1 VYEIRVTKSIQILA
15 PGSGCTR
22 IARLRPQTGV
32 GIVLPRHAKIGSE
45 LPPHPGDER
54 EMRMKRSWVCALLLA
69 IVAATAPWC
78 GASAQDHLKVAVGAR
93 GVGETF
99 VAELGQDA
107 GIFKKHGLT
116 LDVLYTQG
124 GGETQQ
130 VVIANSA
137 QIGVA
142 AGFLGTLGAY
152 AKGAPIRVIGST
164 FTGGSQLFWYVP
176 ANSPIKSLR
185 DTDGKTV
192 AYSTNGSST
201 HTAVLALQKSSGAKF
216 KATQTG
222 AAPATLTQVM
232 SGQIDVGWAGAPFGV
247 DAVEQGKIRVIA
259 KASDDPALDRQTIRL
274 LIANLGELTQR
285 KDVIVRFMRAYREAL
300 DWVYATPE
308 GLKAYAA
315 WSSINEATARRAL
328 QEFLPKEAVNPDR
341 MSGLDDIVADAVTFK
356 YIPAPLTGAQ
366 LSDLIQIPERKP

>member
-1 VYEIRVTKSIQILA
+1 MSM
-15 PGSGCTR
+15 TR
-22 IARLRPQTGV
+22 SRT
-32 GIVLPRHAKIGSE
+32 S
-45 LPPHPGDER
+45 
-54 EMRMKRSWVCALLLA
+54 ALLLA
-69 IVAATAPWC
+69 VVAAMAPWC
-78 GASAQDHLKVAVGAR
+78 AASAQDHLKVAVGAR

-152 AKGAPIRVIGST
+152 AKGAPIRIIGST

-176 ANSPIKSLR
+176 ANSPIRSLR

-216 KATQTG
+216 KPTQTG

-259 KASDDPALDRQTIRL
+259 KASDDPVLDRQTIRL

-356 YIPAPLTGAQ
+356 YIPAPLTSAQ
-366 LSDLIQIPERKP
+366 LSELIQIPERKP

>member
-1 VYEIRVTKSIQILA
+1 MS
-15 PGSGCTR
+15 
-22 IARLRPQTGV
+22 
-32 GIVLPRHAKIGSE
+32 
-45 LPPHPGDER
+45 
-54 EMRMKRSWVCALLLA
+54 MKRSRASALLLA
-69 IVAATAPWC
+69 IVASMAPWC

-99 VAELGQDA
+99 VAELGQEA

-185 DTDGKTV
+185 DTDGRTV

-201 HTAVLALQKSSGAKF
+201 HTAVLALQKSSGVKF
-216 KATQTG
+216 KPTPTG

-247 DAVEQGKIRVIA
+247 DMVEAGKTRVIA

-274 LIANLGELTQR
+274 IIANATELGQR
-285 KDVIVRFMRAYREAL
+285 RDLFVRFMRGYREAF
-300 DWVYATPE
+300 DWVYATPA
-308 GLKAYAA
+308 GRKAYAEWA
-315 WSSINEATARRAL
+315 SISEATAKRAL
-328 QEFLPKEAVNPDR
+328 EEFLP
-341 MSGLDDIVADAVTFK
+341 
-356 YIPAPLTGAQ
+356 
-366 LSDLIQIPERKP
+366 